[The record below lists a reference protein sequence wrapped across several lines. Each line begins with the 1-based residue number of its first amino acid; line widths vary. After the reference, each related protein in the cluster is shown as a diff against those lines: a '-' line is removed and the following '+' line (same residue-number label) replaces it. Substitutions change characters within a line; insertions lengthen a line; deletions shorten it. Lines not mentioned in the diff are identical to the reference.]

1 MKKIRNSW
9 LMTGAALLFLAP
21 SALALQNVHQA
32 NKNKN
37 NDTCRFDKRCKVAA
51 DEGGSAA
58 MYLVL
63 AGLTCAGA
71 VFVSSRRRNPAD
83 KAV

>member
-1 MKKIRNSW
+1 MKKIRSSW
-9 LMTGAALLFLAP
+9 LITGAALLFLAP
-21 SALALQNVHQA
+21 SALALQNVHEA
-32 NKNKN
+32 NKNK
-37 NDTCRFDKRCKVAA
+37 DTCRFDKRCKVAA

-63 AGLTCAGA
+63 AGLSCAGA
-71 VFVSSRRRNPAD
+71 VFIGSRRRNSAD

>member
-1 MKKIRNSW
+1 MKRIRNSW
-9 LMTGAALLFLAP
+9 LITGAALLFLAP
-21 SALALQNVHQA
+21 SALALQNAHPA
-32 NKNKN
+32 NKN
-37 NDTCRFDKRCKVAA
+37 NDVCRFDRRCKVAA

-63 AGLTCAGA
+63 AGLTCTGA

>member
-1 MKKIRNSW
+1 MRKICNSW
-9 LMTGAALLFLAP
+9 LITGAALLFLAP
-21 SALALQNVHQA
+21 SALALQGVHPA
-32 NKNKN
+32 NKN

-51 DEGGSAA
+51 DEGGSTA

-63 AGLTCAGA
+63 AGLSCAGA